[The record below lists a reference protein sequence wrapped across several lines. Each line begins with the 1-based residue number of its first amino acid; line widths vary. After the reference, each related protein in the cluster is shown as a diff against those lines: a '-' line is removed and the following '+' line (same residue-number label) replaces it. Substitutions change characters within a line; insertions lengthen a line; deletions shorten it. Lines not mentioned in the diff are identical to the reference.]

1 MDSRILEAVREDTRY
16 AYEAYDFVCQAVTF
30 TQNRLGRDRDRHFG
44 PEPEDRHVSAAELLR
59 GTCELA
65 IKEFGMMA
73 PIVFRHWGLRTTG
86 DIGHVVFNLIRCE
99 RLSQSDRDE
108 IDDFVDVF
116 DLDRALV
123 DGFAMP
129 KTSLAGRRGVER

>member
-1 MDSRILEAVREDTRY
+1 MDSRIQDAVRDDSRY
-16 AYEAYDFVCQAVTF
+16 AYEAYDFICQAVSY
-30 TQNRLGRDRDRHFG
+30 TQSRLGRSPQGD
-44 PEPEDRHVSAAELLR
+44 EPDERHVSAAELLR

-73 PIVFRHWGLRTTG
+73 PIVFKHWGVKTTG
-86 DIGHVVFNLIRCE
+86 DVGQIVFNLIKCE

-108 IDDFVDVF
+108 LDDFTDVF
-116 DLDRALV
+116 DLEHALT

-129 KTSLAGRRGVER
+129 RSAVAGRRGER